1 MQALGI
7 GCQGLVVKHPYL
19 CSRES
24 GGDKSPPSLWQ
35 ALRSE
40 VLRNNEGVADQCPP
54 RDASM
59 PLAMLAAETRG
70 LITDKSGRVRLN

>member
-7 GCQGLVVKHPYL
+7 GRQGLVVKHLYL

-24 GGDKSPPSLWQ
+24 GGDKSPPSHWQ

-40 VLRNNEGVADQCPP
+40 VIRNNEGVAYRCPP

-59 PLAMLAAETRG
+59 PLAMLAAKTRG
-70 LITDKSGRVRLN
+70 LITHKSSRVRLN